1 MANKGGICQPDAA
14 GASPA
19 LADFAQSVLKN
30 YFNTFQNVFL
40 TKHHIDSY
48 ESFVFREMPEIIFS
62 ENPITILSDPIEVK
76 DANGE
81 PRISGYKY
89 KTDIYIGG
97 KNATTPEELE
107 LDIGA
112 PTITLDSGKT
122 VRRMFPN
129 EARIRN
135 LTYAATIRAKIEI
148 DVQYYTPA
156 GPKTTTI
163 ALNNYPL
170 LRLPIL
176 LRSKLCATHRAG
188 RNLLYEMGECR
199 NDQGG
204 YFIIDGSEK
213 VLITRQEKAVNT
225 VIVRLYPEH
234 NADKLYTS
242 VNVGCQHPKTKHTR
256 VVNIYRHQ
264 SQFDTALKIEDGAIR
279 VHLPGIIGGI
289 PLFIVFRALGLES
302 DRDIVRMILPDISSP
317 NIKNMEATLI
327 PSIHDAWPCLTTEQA
342 IEYLRLLSRGF
353 IIEAVL
359 KILHDELFA
368 HVPDEPLTRAQYL
381 AETIRKM
388 IRVEMRMEPAPSRDD
403 TRNQRLLPTGTL
415 IRVLFTGAWNTWKKN
430 VVMTIDKQFNYN
442 KTVFEGE
449 NFLNMFNQGNLSNVL
464 STQALND
471 ALMRGFRGK
480 WGTDEWNMK
489 KGVIQP
495 LARISYLD
503 SMSHTRRVVSDFD
516 TGSKLTGPRHLNPSQ
531 IGYFCTAET
540 PTGGHIGATKNLSIL
555 TAISVYIQ
563 SDKLVEWLF
572 TKGGVR
578 KVISVPTHELAR
590 GVTSVQINGGTIGF
604 THNPG
609 PLTLALKHMKWT
621 ACIPPT
627 TSISFNTADNIIRIY
642 MDDGRPL
649 RPLYHL
655 DRNAEG
661 KAIWPRRFAELKE
674 RSWTH
679 MVCGTY
685 EPTQR
690 FGIMSAAMIDPL
702 AQNPQATLED
712 YVRELHPHIG
722 CVEYMDPYESNEAY
736 VSWWGNTADLA
747 EHTHAEI
754 HPCSLMGLL
763 ANMVP
768 YSNHNQAPRNQLS
781 CSQSKQGIGYYATNY
796 ENRFDTYG
804 SMLCYGEGALCR
816 TIIFD
821 AVANGEMP
829 YGTNIIFCLNSFS
842 GYNQDDGII
851 FNRSSI
857 ERGLFRSL
865 AFRSYECVE
874 EIDPISKME
883 YRIGN
888 PKNVLAWSDL
898 RPGHD
903 FTQLDERGIIK
914 EGSLITDKS
923 VLVGRYL
930 LDPETKQIKD
940 ASVIPTVFTSG
951 RVDKVVVLHQANG
964 MRLIRIRIFEERVP
978 ELGDK
983 FSSRHGQKGTI
994 GMLMDAVDMPR
1005 LPSGIVPDV
1014 MVNPHC
1020 IPSRMTVAQMLEQ
1033 VFGRLGAEVG
1043 AKINATTFMNDD
1055 QSLKS
1060 MGDALEAMG
1069 LHRTG
1074 EEIAYSGITGK
1085 MYTTS
1090 VFMGPLQFMRIKH
1103 LVSDKLNARGAGRR
1117 EQRTHQPTGGR
1128 GNEGGMRMG
1137 EMERDVLIAH
1147 GAAKMLEE
1155 SYTTR
1160 SDGTDF
1166 WICNGCGTIPIYNE
1180 SNRLFVCP
1188 MCDGPVSYQ
1197 GNTSD
1202 TIGLVLPT
1210 KKSRTTF
1217 SRVHMPYALKL
1228 MDQEMTTYM
1237 NGGLRFITEKHA
1249 RRFREP
1255 ADLKLADIKDDKDD
1269 LLGVQI
1275 GALQEQMDMMG
1286 AENAV
1291 RATPAAPALR
1301 PEDDAG
1307 HADSPADSVDI
1318 GQPESNNSPGANNV
1332 PIGGRAIEFN
1342 GKSTK
1347 YKEFGTYFPMKLVI
1361 EGKMWPTVEH
1371 YFQAMKYVNNPVY
1384 QEEIRKAKTPAAAK
1398 KLGKSAEA
1406 TMREDWNT
1414 NREAVMMTANK
1425 EKFSD
1430 RHPQLKQLLID
1441 TGDAILLNAS
1451 PQDNFWGIGRKRQ
1464 GRNKL
1469 GKILMQLRGELAPA
1483 ALVAPPMD
1491 ANERIIATNIP
1502 AAPEPAEQ
1510 QAAAMAPA
1518 PVVNIQVVNQ
1528 QPETTASHGANALN
1542 VAAAMLENQ
1551 GANLSANAPA
1561 APLENQAGSAN
1572 SGPPVLMIDEGI
1584 EAEELPELPQQVVAA
1599 TAGTNA
1605 AGPGPGVA
1613 DPGVAD
1619 PGVAGPGVAGPDNS
1633 QIKVV
1638 TVNAAP
1644 PSKN

>member
-1 MANKGGICQPDAA
+1 MSVQKKGICLPEDS
-14 GASPA
+14 GASES
-19 LADFAQSVLKN
+19 LADYAQTVLKN
-30 YFNTFQNVFL
+30 YFNTHQNTFL

-48 ESFVFREMPEIIFS
+48 ESFVFREMSEIIFS
-62 ENPITILSDPIEVK
+62 ENPITVLEEPI
-76 DANGE
+76 DANKGVYE
-81 PRISGYKY
+81 Y
-89 KTDIYIGG
+89 TTEIYIGG
-97 KNATTPEELE
+97 KDATKPEELQ
-107 LDIGA
+107 INVGA
-112 PTITLDSGKT
+112 PIITLDGGET

-135 LTYAATIRAKIEI
+135 MTYAATYRAKIDVVITFSRI
-148 DVQYYTPA
+148 DPADPSNVQKIS
-156 GPKTTTI
+156 KTI
-163 ALNNYPL
+163 EFRDYPL
-170 LRLPIL
+170 FRIPIL
-176 LRSKLCATHRAG
+176 LRSKLCATNNAG

-225 VIVRLYPEH
+225 VII
-234 NADKLYTS
+234 KLAP
-242 VNVGCQHPKTKHTR
+242 VNDPLIYSAANVVCQDPKTKYTR
-256 VVNIYRHQ
+256 SVNINRHKV
-264 SQFDTALKIEDGAIR
+264 SKFIASKVEDGAFR
-279 VHLPGIIGGI
+279 VGVPGIKGGV
-289 PLFIVFRALGLES
+289 PLFIVFRALGVES
-302 DRDIVRMILPDISSP
+302 DRDIVRMILPDNGSP
-317 NIKNMEATLI
+317 NIKMMEAMLI

-342 IEYLRLLSRGF
+342 IEYMRLLSRGF
-353 IIEAVL
+353 MVEHIL
-359 KILHDELFA
+359 KILHDELFT
-368 HVPDEPLTRAQYL
+368 HVPDEPLARAQYL
-381 AETIRKM
+381 AEIIRKM
-388 IRVEMRMEPAPSRDD
+388 IRVEMRMEPAPNRDD
-403 TRNQRLLPTGTL
+403 IRNQRLLPTGTL
-415 IRVLFTGAWNTWKKN
+415 LRVLFTGCWGDWKSN
-430 VVMTIDKQFNYN
+430 LIMTIDKQYNYN
-442 KTVFEGE
+442 KTLYKGE
-449 NFLNMFNQGNLSNVL
+449 DFLNIFNEGNVATVL
-464 STQALND
+464 STKALND
-471 ALMRGFRGK
+471 SIMRGFRGK

-489 KGVIQP
+489 SGVIQP

-503 SMSHTRRVVSDFD
+503 SMSHARRVVSDFD
-516 TGSKLTGPRHLNPSQ
+516 TGSKLTGPRHLHPSQ

-555 TAISVYIQ
+555 TAISVYIRI
-563 SDKLVEWLF
+563 DKLKDWLLQ
-572 TKGGVR
+572 KGGV
-578 KVISVPTHELAR
+578 KPVAAVPPHEIAR
-590 GVTSVQINGGTIGF
+590 GATTVQINGGTIGY
-604 THNPG
+604 TNTPG
-609 PLTLALKHMKWT
+609 PLTYVLKLMKWT

-627 TSISFNTADNIIRIY
+627 TSVSFNTTENILRIY

-649 RPLYHL
+649 RPLYHM
-655 DRNAEG
+655 DRGASG
-661 KAIWPRRFAELKE
+661 KATWPRRFKELLPQG
-674 RSWTH
+674 WVQ

-685 EPTQR
+685 PATEE
-690 FGIMSAAMIDPL
+690 FGIMSAEVFDPKE
-702 AQNPQATLED
+702 ADPRATLED
-712 YVRELHPHIG
+712 YIAELEEHAG
-722 CVEYMDPYESNEAY
+722 CVEYVDPYESNEAY
-736 VSWWGNTADLA
+736 VSWWGNVADLA

-754 HPCSLMGLL
+754 HPSSLMGLL
-763 ANMVP
+763 GNMVP
-768 YSNHNQAPRNQLS
+768 FSNHNQSPRNQLS

-816 TIIFD
+816 TMVFD

-829 YGTNIIFCLNSFS
+829 YGTNIVFCLNSFS

-865 AFRSYECVE
+865 TFRSYECVE
-874 EIDPISKME
+874 EIDPISKVE

-888 PKNVLAWSDL
+888 PKNILSWTDL
-898 RPGHD
+898 KPGHD
-903 FTQLDERGIIK
+903 FTQLDETGIIK
-914 EGSLITDKS
+914 EGSLIDDKT

-930 LDPETKQIKD
+930 MNPETGKIGD

-964 MRLIRIRIFEERVP
+964 MRLVRIRIFEERVP

-1033 VFGRLGAEVG
+1033 VFGRLGTEIG

-1055 QSLKS
+1055 QSLKA
-1060 MGDALEAMG
+1060 MGDALEKLG
-1069 LHRTG
+1069 LHRSG
-1074 EEIAYSGITGK
+1074 EELVYSGITGK
-1085 MYTTS
+1085 MYTSS
-1090 VFMGPLQFMRIKH
+1090 VFMGPLHFMRIKH

-1180 SNRLFVCP
+1180 SQRLFVCP

-1197 GNTSD
+1197 GDTGE
-1202 TIGLVLPT
+1202 TIGLVLPVR
-1210 KKSRTTF
+1210 KSRVTF

-1237 NGGLRFITEKHA
+1237 NGGFRFITEKHA

-1255 ADLKLADIKDDKDD
+1255 ADLQLAEIKEDQEA

-1275 GALQEQMDMMG
+1275 GELKQQFDAIER
-1286 AENAV
+1286 A
-1291 RATPAAPALR
+1291 ATPAAPALIR
-1301 PEDDAG
+1301 AEDDAG
-1307 HADSPADSVDI
+1307 HEDSPADSVDI
-1318 GQPESNNSPGANNV
+1318 GQPESNNVAGANAV
-1332 PIGGRAIEFN
+1332 PPGGSAIEFN

-1347 YKEFGTYFPMKLVI
+1347 YKEFSTYYPVKIMMDDKI
-1361 EGKMWPTVEH
+1361 WPSAEH
-1371 YFQAMKYVNNPVY
+1371 YFQAMKYSNNPAY
-1384 QEEIRKAKTPAAAK
+1384 QEEIRKSKTPAAAK
-1398 KLGKSAEA
+1398 KLGKSAEKS
-1406 TMREDWNT
+1406 MREDWNT
-1414 NREAVMMTANK
+1414 YRETVMMNVNRE
-1425 EKFSD
+1425 KFGD
-1430 RHPQLKQLLID
+1430 AHPELKQLLIN
-1441 TGDAILLNAS
+1441 TGDSILLNAS
-1451 PQDNFWGIGRKRQ
+1451 PQDNFWGIGRKRE

-1469 GKILMQLRGELAPA
+1469 GKILMEIRGDLAPK
-1483 ALVAPPMD
+1483 APPME

-1502 AAPEPAEQ
+1502 PPPMAAVAPVAAAP
-1510 QAAAMAPA
+1510 

-1528 QPETTASHGANALN
+1528 QQPEQNALN
-1542 VAAAMLENQ
+1542 VAASMLENQ
-1551 GANLSANAPA
+1551 NFSTANMPA
-1561 APLENQAGSAN
+1561 APVSS
-1572 SGPPVLMIDEGI
+1572 SGPVLVIEEG
-1584 EAEELPELPQQVVAA
+1584 EGQPLDVANEQPAAAALPAA
-1599 TAGTNA
+1599 A
-1605 AGPGPGVA
+1605 AGPGP
-1613 DPGVAD
+1613 DTS
-1619 PGVAGPGVAGPDNS
+1619 N
-1633 QIKVV
+1633 IKVI

-1644 PSKN
+1644 SAKN